1 MTLYFFRAEDEHPD
15 FIHAFNAYSPPG
27 DVTGDL
33 VFVPSLLKILTFT
46 WSIMFSYVNY
56 GTVEDIQKLEE
67 LGISLQGRI
76 AISR

>member
-33 VFVPSLLKILTFT
+33 VFVPPSLLKI
-46 WSIMFSYVNY
+46 MDQY
-56 GTVEDIQKLEE
+56 
-67 LGISLQGRI
+67 
-76 AISR
+76 